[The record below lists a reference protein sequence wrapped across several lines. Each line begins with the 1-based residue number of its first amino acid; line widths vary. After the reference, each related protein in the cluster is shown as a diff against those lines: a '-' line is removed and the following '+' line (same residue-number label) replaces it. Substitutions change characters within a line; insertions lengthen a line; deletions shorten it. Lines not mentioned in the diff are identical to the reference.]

1 MNLCRKHILLVDDE
15 EAFLQCVSAGL
26 KDSDDE
32 FEIFTA
38 ENGKMALEVF
48 RNGTAIDLLVT
59 DLNMPE
65 MSGFELLAFINKNFP
80 ATRAILLTGL
90 ITSEIEEHL
99 KTIGDYVCIDKTV
112 GFRELRRRIRDE
124 LRPSSASGEK
134 RHGG

>member
-15 EAFLQCVSAGL
+15 EAFLQSVSEGV

-32 FEIFTA
+32 FEILTA
-38 ENGKMALEVF
+38 ENGRMALEVF
-48 RNGTAIDLLVT
+48 RNGPTIDLLVT

-80 ATRAILLTGL
+80 ATRAILLTGV

-99 KTIGDYVCIDKTV
+99 KAIGDYVCIDKTV